1 MKRWLILVSILLPMS
16 TFVSANSSDEIQQL
30 EMKVEQLR
38 VEAERAELNYL
49 EAKNKLEQLKKRS
62 QTSRKVG
69 ERTGDKPCTCV
80 FNNKRMWNP
89 EKILWDNKF
98 YKCGHYLEDGTCE
111 YVEEMKDVSIKNVQ

>member
-80 FNNKRMWNP
+80 LITNVCGIQR
-89 EKILWDNKF
+89 KF
-98 YKCGHYLEDGTCE
+98 SGIISSINVVIIWKMGH
-111 YVEEMKDVSIKNVQ
+111 VNMSRK